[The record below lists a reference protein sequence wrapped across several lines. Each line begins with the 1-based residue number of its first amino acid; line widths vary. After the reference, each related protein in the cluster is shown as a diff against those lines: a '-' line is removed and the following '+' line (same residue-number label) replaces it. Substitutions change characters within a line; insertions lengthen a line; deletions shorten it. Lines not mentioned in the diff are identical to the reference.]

1 MDKITLGDIKE
12 ILLWLVVFG
21 GAIGTI
27 TGTMYALYTKALKKF
42 TAPIKDQFAEDIKKI
57 TNEIVK
63 LKQELTKAQLDEKM
77 ERLKSDLTTF
87 MYLAEYGTLSNEQK
101 IRAHEEYDEYISM
114 KGNSWVHDRFESLVK
129 EGKL

>member
-1 MDKITLGDIKE
+1 MDNITLGQIKE
-12 ILLWLVVFG
+12 TILWLSVIA
-21 GAIGTI
+21 GAIGT
-27 TGTMYALYTKALKKF
+27 LYTLLMKGIEKLLQ
-42 TAPIKDQFAEDIKKI
+42 PIKDEIKCERK
-57 TNEIVK
+57 
-63 LKQELTKAQLDEKM
+63 

-114 KGNSWVHDRFESLVK
+114 KGNSWVHDKFESLVK

>member
-1 MDKITLGDIKE
+1 MDKITLGQIKE

-21 GAIGTI
+21 GAVGTI
-27 TGTMYALYTKALKKF
+27 IGTMYTLLKKF
-42 TAPIKDQFAEDIKKI
+42 TAPIKVQFEEDIKKI

-114 KGNSWVHDRFESLVK
+114 KGNSWVHDKFESLVK